1 MGRSDLGR
9 YTCEAEN
16 TVGRA
21 QASLLLSGIITTR
34 TRSPVLKIIKLILEG
49 KATCRLHRKSPKK
62 YSAIIIYVGER
73 ERVQYLS
80 MDIGEIFS
88 EPVF

>member
-1 MGRSDLGR
+1 MHSIYKFSPGNDLGYMATWIDILQLASLTCMYSIVQISSYCLLRWSGTREVGRSDLGR

-34 TRSPVLKIIKLILEG
+34 TRSP
-49 KATCRLHRKSPKK
+49 A
-62 YSAIIIYVGER
+62 
-73 ERVQYLS
+73 
-80 MDIGEIFS
+80 
-88 EPVF
+88 